1 MLSNRRKLI
10 NSIKVAFIMGSL
22 IFSGNTKMFAQET
35 SGGDLPKHSQ
45 IEAQYT
51 WNLKDIYA
59 TEDLW
64 EKDFKFI
71 EDNLKEYNK
80 YVGKVGSS
88 AKTLLEVIKF
98 DEKINIILDKL
109 GLYSSSAKD
118 LDLAEPK
125 YLAMDER
132 ISGLESKSAAAASFL
147 KPELVAIPKDK
158 LEKFISEEK
167 ELAIYKQQFDNLYR
181 TQSHTLSPEMEELLA
196 LSTPVKD
203 VSSNTFSFFSG
214 ADIQYPLV
222 KSEDGKSDIRVSPG
236 RYTAGLYSTDRAY
249 RERVYK
255 GFYQPYMDYKNT
267 VLGLFTGNIKSQ
279 IFNAKA
285 RKYKNTREAS
295 LDPNNVPLSVYDNL
309 VNSVNANIKVLH
321 RWCDLKK
328 KVLKLNDFHPYDTYV
343 TLFPSVKKSYNYPQG
358 KELVIEALKPL
369 GKEYIKNL
377 NMAFDNRWIDVYET
391 QNKRSGAYSSDDAYG
406 VHPYVLLNWN
416 DELNDVFTLA
426 HEMGHNMHSYFT
438 ITTQPFAYAN
448 YSIFVAEVA
457 STANEAF
464 LLDYLIQNAQS
475 KEEKLSLI
483 EKELNKITTTFF
495 RQTRFAEYEQFV
507 NEKSEEGVALTPEFL
522 TKSYKDMYQKYWGPS
537 MTTDEEEGYTWARIP
552 HFYYNFYV
560 YQYATSYAASQALF
574 DKIKKEGQPA
584 IDKFLTFLKSGCSK
598 YPIDVLK
605 DAGVD
610 MTSPAPTQA
619 VVDRMNQLM
628 DEMEKLLA
636 EK

>member
-1 MLSNRRKLI
+1 MLSIKRKII
-10 NSIKVAFIMGSL
+10 NSIKVVFIMGSL
-22 IFSGNTKMFAQET
+22 IINSNTKMFAQET
-35 SGGDLPKHSQ
+35 SSGDLPKHDQ

-51 WNLKDIYA
+51 WNLQDIYQ

-71 EDNLKEYNK
+71 EKNIGDYNK
-80 YVGKVGSS
+80 FVGKVGAG
-88 AKTLLEVIKF
+88 AKDLLSVLKF

-109 GLYSSSAKD
+109 GLYSSLAKD
-118 LDLAEPK
+118 LDLAEAK

-132 ISGLESKSAAAASFL
+132 ISNLESQAAAAASFL
-147 KPELVAIPKDK
+147 RPELIAIPKEK
-158 LEKFISEEK
+158 LAQFMKEEK
-167 ELAIYKQQFDNLYR
+167 GLEIYKQYFDNLLR
-181 TQSHTLSPEMEELLA
+181 MESHTLSPELEEILA

-203 VSSNTFSFFSG
+203 VASNTFSFFSG

-222 KSEDGKSDIRVSPG
+222 KSEDGKSDIRVSSG
-236 RYTAGLYSTDRAY
+236 RYTAGLYSTDRDY
-249 RERVYK
+249 RERVYRGLYK
-255 GFYQPYMDYKNT
+255 PYMEYKNT
-267 VLGLFTGNIKSQ
+267 ILGLFSGNIKAQ

-285 RKYKNTREAS
+285 KKYISTREAS

-309 VNSVNANIKVLH
+309 VNSVNTNLKVLH
-321 RWCDLKK
+321 RWCEIKK

-343 TLFPSVKKSYNYPQG
+343 TLFPSVKKTYTYPQG
-358 KELVIEALKPL
+358 REMVIEALKPL
-369 GKEYIKNL
+369 GKEYIKDL

-416 DELNDVFTLA
+416 NELNDVFTLA

-438 ITTQPFAYAN
+438 ITTQPFPYAS

-457 STANEAF
+457 STTNEAL
-464 LLDYLIQNAQS
+464 LLDYLIQNAQN
-475 KEEKLSLI
+475 KEEKLALI
-483 EKELNKITTTFF
+483 EKQLNNITTTFF
-495 RQTRFAEYEQFV
+495 RQTRFAEFEQFA
-507 NEKSEEGVALTPEFL
+507 NEQSEKGIALTPELL
-522 TKSYKDMYQKYWGPS
+522 TQSYKDMYQKYWGPS
-537 MTTDEEEGYTWARIP
+537 MTTDEEEGYSWARIP

-560 YQYATSYAASQALF
+560 YQYATSYAASQAIVA
-574 DKIKKEGQPA
+574 KIFKEGQSA
-584 IDKFLTFLKSGCSK
+584 IDKYLTFLKSGCSK
-598 YPIDVLK
+598 YPIEVLK

-610 MTSPAPTQA
+610 MTTADPILA
-619 VVDRMNQLM
+619 VVNKMNKLM